1 MNLLIEESEFLPCDF
16 LEIVRYLRRKN
27 PTAAI
32 RFAQAFESTIVM
44 LAGAPH
50 LGRLRPDLGLPQTRS
65 WRVRGFENYLLFYDI
80 LPEKVRILRV
90 LHGSRDLQAEL
101 DR

>member
-27 PTAAI
+27 PTSAI
-32 RFAQAFESTIVM
+32 RFTHAFESTIVM
-44 LAGAPH
+44 LARAPY
-50 LGRLRPDLGLPQTRS
+50 LGRLRPDLGLP
-65 WRVRGFENYLLFYDI
+65 D
-80 LPEKVRILRV
+80 EK
-90 LHGSRDLQAEL
+90 